1 MQLFENIALAVAGL
15 RANKMRAL
23 LTMLGIIIG
32 IGSVI
37 TIVTLGDAMTGAVMD
52 VFNSL
57 GANSIQIY
65 INDKPDENGNID
77 WSRPYEDSDYISDE
91 MIDAY
96 KERFGSKVEA
106 LAVSESVGNGQAQ
119 NGRRQAQAQ
128 VIGVN
133 DNALG
138 IQNIDIVAGHDLNER
153 EVGAGKYVAVI
164 SDAFVEDLFPNTTPQ
179 QALGREVKLRVARGQ
194 YTFTV
199 VGVYHFEVN
208 GMMAGM
214 VGSTTS
220 NLFIPVSVAKEIA
233 DIDRGYSVIQIKA
246 SSEVTDT
253 VAFAQQS
260 EDFLN
265 RTFYRDNNYV
275 ELMAMSMDS
284 MLDQMTSTMDMMK
297 VVVSVIAAIS
307 LLVGGIG
314 VMNIMLV
321 SVTERTQEIGLKK
334 AIGARKSRILGQF
347 LTEAAV
353 LTSLGGLIGVLVGII
368 LAQVI
373 SYVTTTPVAIS
384 VPAAVGAVAFSMVIG
399 IVFGV
404 FPSYKA
410 ANLNPID
417 ALRHE

>member
-37 TIVTLGDAMTGAVMD
+37 TLVTLGDAMTGAVMD

-138 IQNIDIVAGHDLNER
+138 I
-153 EVGAGKYVAVI
+153 
-164 SDAFVEDLFPNTTPQ
+164 
-179 QALGREVKLRVARGQ
+179 
-194 YTFTV
+194 
-199 VGVYHFEVN
+199 
-208 GMMAGM
+208 
-214 VGSTTS
+214 
-220 NLFIPVSVAKEIA
+220 
-233 DIDRGYSVIQIKA
+233 
-246 SSEVTDT
+246 
-253 VAFAQQS
+253 
-260 EDFLN
+260 
-265 RTFYRDNNYV
+265 
-275 ELMAMSMDS
+275 
-284 MLDQMTSTMDMMK
+284 
-297 VVVSVIAAIS
+297 
-307 LLVGGIG
+307 
-314 VMNIMLV
+314 
-321 SVTERTQEIGLKK
+321 
-334 AIGARKSRILGQF
+334 
-347 LTEAAV
+347 
-353 LTSLGGLIGVLVGII
+353 
-368 LAQVI
+368 
-373 SYVTTTPVAIS
+373 
-384 VPAAVGAVAFSMVIG
+384 
-399 IVFGV
+399 
-404 FPSYKA
+404 
-410 ANLNPID
+410 
-417 ALRHE
+417 